1 MSEVVFRR
9 LFVRGRVQG
18 VAYRDWAVLTAGAL
32 GLDGWVRNRYDG
44 RVDMILAGPA
54 ETVEAMI
61 AECHAG
67 PSLASVD
74 RVDVEETNEAVI
86 AGFIQMPT
94 A

>member
-18 VAYRDWAVLTAGAL
+18 VAYRDWAVRTARAL
-32 GLDGWVRNRYDG
+32 GLDGWVRNRFDG
-44 RVDMILAGPA
+44 RVEMILAGPS

-61 AECHAG
+61 ARCREG
-67 PSLASVD
+67 SGLARVD

-94 A
+94 V